1 MKKRAHPPPGG
12 CYRIANA
19 TVVFA
24 SGRPVEGVAAKL
36 EKGVKSRT
44 WRTGYARYV
53 VPGIGNRAEIG
64 YNGAGDGYGY
74 LQVDNATV
82 FVEAV

>member
-1 MKKRAHPPPGG
+1 M
-12 CYRIANA
+12 
-19 TVVFA
+19 
-24 SGRPVEGVAAKL
+24 
-36 EKGVKSRT
+36 KSRT